1 MKKRYHKLANAY
13 DAWWFLYYHPKFQRM
28 IRNPITPKRA
38 DKMEAAGFLVSR
50 DRSGK
55 CYWYM
60 RHMPV
65 PAITENLSVHYAKTD
80 GNRVTNDLK
89 KNVSVEC
96 WLEFGSVKYGYMAGE
111 INADWDTETGEM
123 NYHDYRLDSGGPTF
137 DAALIMMA
145 KKVRKVYGDYSL
157 RTPADPCGPKPCADC
172 KKIGVTMKRLG
183 LEGKKKKPVVS

>member
-1 MKKRYHKLANAY
+1 MAKRYHKISNAY

-80 GNRVTNDLK
+80 GRRVTNDSK
-89 KNVSVEC
+89 KNVNVEC
-96 WLEFGSVKYGYMAGE
+96 WLEFGSVEYGYMAGE
-111 INADWDTETGEM
+111 INADWDVNTGEL
-123 NYHDYRLDSGGPTF
+123 NYHDWKLDCGGKTF
-137 DAALIMMA
+137 DEALVKLA
-145 KKVRKVYGDYSL
+145 RLVLRNYGDYKPKEGRSGK
-157 RTPADPCGPKPCADC
+157 CGPSPCADC
-172 KKIGVTMKRLG
+172 GRTKETMKRLG
-183 LEGKKKKPVVS
+183 LDKKKKPVVL